1 MTYGYRG
8 LPVIVGDTDALY
20 LKARRISFTLCIKNI
35 KEQKILKKYKFVHVL
50 KLINNKEVRS
60 MVIRGKPI
68 QGTYRENII
77 INL

>member
-1 MTYGYRG
+1 MAYRYRG

-20 LKARRISFTLCIKNI
+20 LKARRIGFTLCIKNI
-35 KEQKILKKYKFVHVL
+35 KEQKIMKKYKFVHVL
-50 KLINNKEVRS
+50 KLNNKEVRS
-60 MVIRGKPI
+60 MAIRGKPM